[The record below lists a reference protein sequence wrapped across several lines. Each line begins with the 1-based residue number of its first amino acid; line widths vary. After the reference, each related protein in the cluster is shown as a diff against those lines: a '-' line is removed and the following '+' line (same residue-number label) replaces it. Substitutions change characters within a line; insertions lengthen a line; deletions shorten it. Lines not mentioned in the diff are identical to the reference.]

1 MKKYIHCQRASKPTQ
16 ETEYLTSSTSFQ
28 KIESVVKN
36 IPKKRKLQL
45 QVISLLNYI
54 KHSGKKF

>member
-36 IPKKRKLQL
+36 IPKTFSLQL
-45 QVISLLNYI
+45 QMIPLLNDI
-54 KHSGKKF
+54 KHSGKKS